1 MRFYEIAEA
10 ILDPKKAAEY
20 TKVIDIPKAIAIAET
35 HCSDALNAY
44 VKTGKSLFKGF
55 NNWSA
60 GNKFEDNFYAI
71 DSSQIARRS
80 QNTNNIYTFFT
91 SKVSQAWKQF
101 PPRDRALICST
112 STKYAGGYGT
122 LFCVFPE
129 NGTKIGVCPSFDM
142 WESFEESHLGS
153 LGDFASFMQN
163 RMIDWAKKQNLI
175 DADARYWD
183 FEGNKLDKFIPAF
196 LKQPISVLNTHEEA
210 SYYSIDQ
217 FSKNTSVGQYMERV
231 LDPVLNNFSI
241 VTPNQIAS
249 LSVSGKAGSELYGG
263 TGRECWFSGRCVIA
277 NKDALDHLIKQGKF
291 K

>member
-20 TKVIDIPKAIAIAET
+20 TKSIDIPKAIAIAET

-60 GNKFEDNFYAI
+60 ENKFESNFYAI

-80 QNTNNIYTFFT
+80 QNTTNIYTFFT
-91 SKVSQAWKQF
+91 SKISQAWKQF
-101 PPRDRALICST
+101 PPRNRALICST
-112 STKYAGGYGT
+112 SVNYAKNYGT
-122 LFCVFPE
+122 IFCLFPE
-129 NGTKIGVCPSFDM
+129 NGTKIGVCSSYDM
-142 WESFEESHLGS
+142 WEAFENTGIDS
-153 LGDFASFMQN
+153 LGDFAAFFNKQMLE
-163 RMIDWAKKQNLI
+163 WAKRRQLMHS
-175 DADARYWD
+175 DAKSWD
-183 FEGNKLDKFIPAF
+183 YGANKLDKFIPEF
-196 LKQPISVLNTHEEA
+196 LKQPLSELVENDEN
-210 SYYSIDQ
+210 YYGIDRY
-217 FSKNTSVGQYMERV
+217 SKNMTIGQYMERV
-231 LDPVLNNFSI
+231 LDPVANDFSI

-249 LSVSGKAGSELYGG
+249 IPGTGEGG
-263 TGRECWFSGRCVIA
+263 TWSGSSNDGRECWFSGRCVIA